1 MDDLKEKH
9 PESSFIFIIEGVL
22 MFFYEDQVRSVLHN
36 LAERFSGGEIWF
48 DVCGSMMHRFH
59 VKPGFS

>member
-36 LAERFSGGEIWF
+36 LAERFSGEKSGLMYVE
-48 DVCGSMMHRFH
+48 V
-59 VKPGFS
+59 